1 MLMHDQLR
9 LAREQ
14 VGLSQAK
21 LAALTGLSRNQIVR
35 AEAGENITLDTLR
48 RIMVHL
54 PLEEVTLLERVK
66 MKVDYLN
73 PAEKMF
79 FGIGETLPLLIRAT
93 LTVMNLAMVAK
104 AEMAMAQVA
113 EGRTMDEKEQGE
125 DARLVALLQRME
137 SALVM
142 MDVLRGVVYKSDA
155 QRGNPG
161 EEG

>member
-1 MLMHDQLR
+1 MLIHDQLR

-14 VGLSQAK
+14 TGLSQAK

-54 PLEEVTLLERVK
+54 PLQEVTLLERVK
-66 MKVDYLN
+66 IKVDYLN

-79 FGIGETLPLLIRAT
+79 FGLGETLPLLIRAT

-104 AEMAMAQVA
+104 TEMAMAQVA
-113 EGRTMDEKEQGE
+113 EGRTITRRNRPRTPIWTFSSHRSRSPSGLSRRC
-125 DARLVALLQRME
+125 A
-137 SALVM
+137 
-142 MDVLRGVVYKSDA
+142 KSSTRTIPDLT
-155 QRGNPG
+155 R
-161 EEG
+161 

>member
-1 MLMHDQLR
+1 MNR
-9 LAREQ
+9 F
-14 VGLSQAK
+14 GLSQ

-79 FGIGETLPLLIRAT
+79 FGIERP
-93 LTVMNLAMVAK
+93 
-104 AEMAMAQVA
+104 
-113 EGRTMDEKEQGE
+113 
-125 DARLVALLQRME
+125 
-137 SALVM
+137 SH
-142 MDVLRGVVYKSDA
+142 S
-155 QRGNPG
+155 
-161 EEG
+161 

>member
-1 MLMHDQLR
+1 MLIHDQLR
-9 LAREQ
+9 LAREKT
-14 VGLSQAK
+14 GLSQAK

-104 AEMAMAQVA
+104 TEMAMAQVA
-113 EGRTMDEKEQGE
+113 EGRTMDQKEQAG
-125 DARLVALLQRME
+125 DTNL
-137 SALVM
+137 
-142 MDVLRGVVYKSDA
+142 DVLLAQIAVSLGAVEMMRKELYKDD
-155 QRGNPG
+155 PG
-161 EEG
+161 PAKEG

>member
-1 MLMHDQLR
+1 MLIHDQLR

-14 VGLSQAK
+14 IGLSQAK

-125 DARLVALLQRME
+125 DTNL
-137 SALVM
+137 
-142 MDVLRGVVYKSDA
+142 DVLLAQIAVSLGAVETMRQALYKDDSGPA
-155 QRGNPG
+155 K
-161 EEG
+161 EG